1 MSDDAVAD
9 QMVIFTR
16 SFDLLAWLLPK
27 SDKFPKEQRF
37 TVTQRLQ
44 AAVLDLVESLHLAN
58 ARSMVERLA
67 EGLRAR
73 RTTLDHAEADLARLA
88 GQP

>member
-1 MSDDAVAD
+1 MNPADAALAELDDQIAYGWTA
-9 QMVIFTR
+9 TGPAR
-16 SFDLLAWLLPK
+16 
-27 SDKFPKEQRF
+27 
-37 TVTQRLQ
+37 
-44 AAVLDLVESLHLAN
+44 AAHLAN
-58 ARSMVERLA
+58 ARTMIERLA

>member
-1 MSDDAVAD
+1 MKLPNAIDVALAMIDDELAASWTATGP
-9 QMVIFTR
+9 TR
-16 SFDLLAWLLPK
+16 GP
-27 SDKFPKEQRF
+27 
-37 TVTQRLQ
+37 
-44 AAVLDLVESLHLAN
+44 HLAN